1 MKLIHKSAKKLTLLG
16 VIISLTACVSDASYQ
31 TLSVPPAVQAQYQ
44 MPDSSPQI
52 NSEEVLVS
60 WWESLGDAQLSALIN
75 QAMQHNNDVGIAIA
89 NLERARSDLRGA
101 GLELLPDIGSSVRAS
116 DQRLADAA
124 AIGLSDNR
132 FTQYQA
138 GFDASWELDL
148 FGRLRQQRL
157 ASQADLAATQAEL
170 DQVYVSVAAEV
181 ARSYIQLRGA
191 QLRLSVGERNVDV
204 ISQSADMTQ
213 QLMEGGLG
221 DNLDVQRALAQLEL
235 ARAALP
241 SLRAQ
246 VAVNINRLSVLT
258 GQMPAAL
265 QASLSSPQGLPS
277 IPPSIAVGDPIDLLK
292 RRPDI
297 RKAERQLA
305 SAIARY
311 KVSVAQLYPQVSI
324 SGSIGFLATAFADLG
339 SAGTL
344 THIVGPQITWDAF
357 NFGRLQNQIDAA
369 DADIQA
375 QLEVFEKTLLS
386 SFEEVDNAMVTL
398 TSEIE
403 RQESLRA
410 AAQASAQT
418 SNIARQRFEAG
429 ADSFLDLLDAQR
441 TQLAA
446 EDQLASSETALAL
459 QVIALYKALGGGWQ
473 LHVN

>member
-1 MKLIHKSAKKLTLLG
+1 MKLIQDGAKKLTLLG

-31 TLSVPPAVQAQYQ
+31 TLSVPPAVQPQFQ
-44 MPDSSPQI
+44 VPDSSPQI

-60 WWESLGDAQLSALIN
+60 WWESLGDAQLSALVN
-75 QAMQHNNDVGIAIA
+75 DAMQHNNDVGIAIA

-101 GLELLPDIGSSVRAS
+101 GLELLPDIGSSISAS

-124 AIGLSDNR
+124 AIGFSDNR

-157 ASQADLAATQAEL
+157 AARADLAATQAEL

-213 QLMEGGLG
+213 QLLDGGLG

-246 VAVNINRLSVLT
+246 VAMNINRLSVLT

-265 QASLSSPQGLPS
+265 HNSLSSPQGLPS
-277 IPPSIAVGDPIDLLK
+277 IPPSIAVGDPIELLK

-297 RKAERQLA
+297 RIAERQLA

-344 THIVGPQITWDAF
+344 THIVGPNITWDAF

-369 DADIQA
+369 DAGIQA

-418 SNIARQRFEAG
+418 SDIARQRFEAG

>member
-1 MKLIHKSAKKLTLLG
+1 MNSFSNRAKALYLLAAG
-16 VIISLTACVSDASYQ
+16 ASLSACVSGASYQ
-31 TLSVPPAVQAQYQ
+31 TLTVPPAVQAEYQ
-44 MPDSSPQI
+44 IPESSPQI
-52 NSEEVLVS
+52 NSEQVLVS
-60 WWESLGDAQLSALIN
+60 WWEALGDAQLSALVN
-75 QAMQHNNDVGIAIA
+75 EAMQHNNDVGIAIA

-101 GLELLPDIGSSVRAS
+101 GLELLPDIGTSVSAS
-116 DQRLADAA
+116 EQLLADAA
-124 AIGLSDNR
+124 AVGFPDNR

-148 FGRLRQQRL
+148 FGRLRQSRL

-204 ISQSADMTQ
+204 IAQSADMTR

-241 SLRAQ
+241 TLRSQ
-246 VAVNINRLSVLT
+246 VALNINRLSVLT

-265 QASLSSPQGLPS
+265 ESSLSARQGLPS
-277 IPPSIAVGDPIDLLK
+277 IPASIAVGDPIDLLK

-297 RKAERQLA
+297 RRSERQLA

-311 KVSVAQLYPQVSI
+311 KVSVADLYPQVSI
-324 SGSIGFLATAFADLG
+324 SGSIGFLATTFADLG

-344 THIVGPQITWDAF
+344 THLVSPQITWEAL
-357 NFGRLQNQIDAA
+357 NFGRVQNRIDAA

-403 RQESLRA
+403 RQGSLRA

-418 SNIARQRFEAG
+418 SNIAMQRFEAG

-446 EDQLASSETALAL
+446 EDQLASSETEVAL

-473 LHVN
+473 LQVN